1 MKKIVSTKKAPAA
14 IGAYSQGVIGRE
26 MVFTSG
32 QLGLDP
38 VTGEMKETIEA
49 QTHQALQNVRA
60 ILQEAGTNM
69 DNVVKVTVFLKD
81 MCDFPVFNE
90 IYAMY
95 FFEPFPARSAVQVA
109 RLPKD
114 GLIEVEA
121 IALL

>member
-1 MKKIVSTKKAPAA
+1 MKKVINTDQAPAA

-26 MVFTSG
+26 MIFTSG

-38 VTGEMKETIEA
+38 VTGEMKDSIESQA
-49 QTHQALQNVRA
+49 HQALQNIRA
-60 ILQEAGTNM
+60 IIQEAGSSM
-69 DNVVKVTVFLKD
+69 DHVLKMTIYLKD
-81 MCDFPVFNE
+81 MNDFTTVNE

-95 FFEPFPARSAVQVA
+95 FLEPFPARSAIQVA

-114 GLIEVEA
+114 GLIEIEA